1 MSLKKWSKPWVAELD
16 ILRTEGILG
25 KDSTNDILAA
35 LLLLIDG
42 HGHHHANGVNDPPI
56 SQSKAWQESEDIT

>member
-56 SQSKAWQESEDIT
+56 S